1 LRVPHDERAVVI
13 VGSGAGGGTLA
24 AELCAQA
31 IPVVLLEAGPEIRP
45 EEFVNHEV
53 RAYGQMSWL
62 DPRTSSG
69 TWSIA
74 TSSPDSPC
82 WMGKLVGGTTN
93 LWAGVSLRFNEY
105 EFRALSEYGPDPE
118 ASLLDWPLTLAELE
132 PYYERAEARMG
143 VTHTPGIPPLPASN
157 NYKVLANGALRVGYR
172 QIRTGPVAINPIP
185 RDGRPATLQDGFTVQ
200 GDKGGAR
207 WSTLVAE
214 LPRARATGKLDLR
227 PRSQAVQIQP
237 RNDGLV
243 DAVVYVDADGVEHRQ
258 KARVL
263 CLAANAIETPRLL
276 LLSASAL
283 FPDGLANSSGEVG
296 RNYMRHVSGFVL
308 ATFEQPV
315 RMYRG
320 EPMAGVIADEARH
333 DPRRGFDGGYYLEL
347 VSGGP
352 CFVASALPHRW
363 GPELAEAME
372 QYTRMAAL
380 WLCGEDMPRSTN
392 RVTLDPAVLDSH
404 GLPAP
409 HLHVDDHRNDEAMRE
424 HAYARGE
431 QIYEAVGALQHY
443 RIPPFP
449 PGHNLGTCRMS
460 RGASDGVVNSYG
472 QAHDVENL
480 FVSDGSQ
487 FTSSAAANP
496 TLTIVALALRQAEY
510 LAGELRSGHL

>member
-1 LRVPHDERAVVI
+1 MRFPDDQEAVVI

-24 AELCAQA
+24 TELCRLG
-31 IPVVLLEAGPEIRP
+31 IPVILLEAGPEIGP
-45 EEFVNHEV
+45 DEFVNDEV
-53 RAYGQMSWL
+53 RSYLQMSWL
-62 DPRTSSG
+62 EPRTTSG

-93 LWAGVSLRFNEY
+93 LWAGVSLRFNDY
-105 EFRALSEYGPDPE
+105 EFRVLTEYGADPE

-143 VTHTPGIPPLPASN
+143 VTHTHGIPPLPANN

-172 QIRTGPVAINPIP
+172 QIRTGPVAINSLA

-200 GDKGGAR
+200 GDKGRAR

-214 LPRARATGKLDLR
+214 LPRARATGNLDLR
-227 PRSQAVQIQP
+227 TRSHAVHILVGH
-237 RNDGLV
+237 DGLV
-243 DAVVYVDADGVEHRQ
+243 DAVVYVDEDGVEHRQ

-276 LLSASAL
+276 LLSASTL

-333 DPRRGFDGGYYLEL
+333 DRQRGFNGGYYLEL

-352 CFVASALPHRW
+352 CFVASALPQAW
-363 GPELAEAME
+363 GPDFAEAME
-372 QYTRMAAL
+372 QYAHMAAL
-380 WLCGEDMPRSTN
+380 WICGEDMPRATN
-392 RVTLDPAVLDSH
+392 RVSLNPAVLDSH
-404 GLPAP
+404 RLPAP
-409 HLHVDDHRNDEAMRE
+409 HLHVDDHRNDVAMRAD
-424 HAYARGE
+424 AYARGE
-431 QIYEAVGALQHY
+431 QIYDAVGALKHY
-443 RIPPFP
+443 RVPPFP
-449 PGHNLGTCRMS
+449 SGHNLGTCRMS
-460 RGASDGVVNSYG
+460 RRASDGVVNSYG
-472 QAHDVENL
+472 QAHDVKNL

-510 LAGELRSGHL
+510 LAGELRRRNL